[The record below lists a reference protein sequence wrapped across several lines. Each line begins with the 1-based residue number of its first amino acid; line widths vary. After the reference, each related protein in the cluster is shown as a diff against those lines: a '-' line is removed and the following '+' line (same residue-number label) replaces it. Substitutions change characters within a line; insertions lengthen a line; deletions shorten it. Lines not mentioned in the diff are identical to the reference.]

1 MTDGGLRDVD
11 ANLLLPLHAL
21 LEERNLTHAG
31 TRMAMSQPAMSG
43 ALARLRKHF
52 GDELLVRAGRGFELT
67 PLAEQLRPFV
77 ADAVEAAE
85 GLLGHPRGFDPRTS
99 RKRFEV
105 SMSEYAMTVLSEP
118 LTRLLCEQAPACSV
132 AFDSVPPSWDRFESQ
147 LMRRDLIVVPLG
159 FDFPGIRQPIYSDEL
174 ACLVSRGNPYLKDG
188 SLTQDDLLAM
198 PHAVAH
204 FLSAGDRQRPLER
217 EMQRRGLQDRTV
229 LVQVDQPAD
238 PAVRARRHEHVR
250 VRAEAPGRCAAWTC
264 STWSSPTRPW
274 NRSGSSRRRT
284 GTRAAPT
291 IRRES
296 GCAGCCTTSP
306 STSRMSEHTEHDTT
320 GGHQVS
326 WSDGTPYIEKLAAG
340 ATPISSP
347 TAAG

>member
-1 MTDGGLRDVD
+1 MAGWLSPKRWPARVTLPFLEQRLERQQQVEVGSAERHAASLHAPRRHRYDRRTMTDGGLRDVD

-99 RKRFEV
+99 RKQFEV

-118 LTRLLCEQAPACSV
+118 LNRLLCEQAPACSV

-147 LMRRDLIVVPLG
+147 LIRRDLIVVPLG
-159 FDFPGIRQPIYSDEL
+159 FDFPGDQ
-174 ACLVSRGNPYLKDG
+174 AA
-188 SLTQDDLLAM
+188 DL
-198 PHAVAH
+198 
-204 FLSAGDRQRPLER
+204 QR
-217 EMQRRGLQDRTV
+217 
-229 LVQVDQPAD
+229 
-238 PAVRARRHEHVR
+238 
-250 VRAEAPGRCAAWTC
+250 
-264 STWSSPTRPW
+264 
-274 NRSGSSRRRT
+274 
-284 GTRAAPT
+284 
-291 IRRES
+291 
-296 GCAGCCTTSP
+296 
-306 STSRMSEHTEHDTT
+306 
-320 GGHQVS
+320 
-326 WSDGTPYIEKLAAG
+326 
-340 ATPISSP
+340 
-347 TAAG
+347 

>member
-52 GDELLVRAGRGFELT
+52 GDELLIRAGRGFELT

-77 ADAVEAAE
+77 ADAVDAAE
-85 GLLGHPRGFDPRTS
+85 GLLGNPRGFDPRTS

-118 LTRLLCEQAPACSV
+118 LTRLLFEQAPACSV
-132 AFDSVPPSWDRFESQ
+132 AFDTAPPWDRFESQ

-159 FDFPGIRQPIYSDEL
+159 FDFPGLRQPVFTDVL
-174 ACLVSRGNPYLKDG
+174 ACLVSRDNPHLRDG
-188 SLTQDDLLAM
+188 SLTLEDLRAM

-204 FLSAGDRQRPLER
+204 FLSAGGRQRPLER
-217 EMQRRGLQDRTV
+217 EMQRQGLHDRPV
-229 LVQVDQPAD
+229 LVQVTSLLTLPFALPGTSMCAFVPRRLAVRCLDLLDLVIADTPLEPIEIIEAAHWHPRRADD
-238 PAVRARRHEHVR
+238 PAGIWLRRLLYDVAVDIE
-250 VRAEAPGRCAAWTC
+250 
-264 STWSSPTRPW
+264 
-274 NRSGSSRRRT
+274 
-284 GTRAAPT
+284 
-291 IRRES
+291 
-296 GCAGCCTTSP
+296 
-306 STSRMSEHTEHDTT
+306 D
-320 GGHQVS
+320 S
-326 WSDGTPYIEKLAAG
+326 WSKLRPKED
-340 ATPISSP
+340 TR
-347 TAAG
+347 